1 MAESAKVNMER
12 MEEEAKEVREAELND
27 KWNKFMVENELTKQ
41 QIIQQLMEAS
51 LLRNS
56 KGKKK
61 GKKGKKK
68 GWEYSKIETADCCI
82 IWN

>member
-1 MAESAKVNMER
+1 
-12 MEEEAKEVREAELND
+12 MEEEAKEVREAEMND
-27 KWNKFMVENELTKQ
+27 KWNKFIVENELAKQ

-68 GWEYSKIETADCCI
+68 
-82 IWN
+82 

>member
-1 MAESAKVNMER
+1 MRFEDEELRKTVIAESATQNLER
-12 MEEEAKEVREAELND
+12 MEEEAKEIREAELND
-27 KWNKFMVENELTKQ
+27 KWDKFMVENELTKQ

-61 GKKGKKK
+61 GKKKKK
-68 GWEYSKIETADCCI
+68 
-82 IWN
+82 